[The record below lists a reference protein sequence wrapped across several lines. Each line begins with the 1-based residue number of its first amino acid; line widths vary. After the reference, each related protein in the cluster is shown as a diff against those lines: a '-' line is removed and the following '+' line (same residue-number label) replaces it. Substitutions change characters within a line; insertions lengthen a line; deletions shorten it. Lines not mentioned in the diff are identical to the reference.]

1 MNLAK
6 PARLAGSVWE
16 LARSALLLAAAARL
30 AGGEVMRLVPLLVPL
45 AAPGLVLAA
54 AFAASA
60 LLADS
65 GAALAPL
72 LRLGKVLELA
82 SAPAA
87 LAAALVAGSS
97 PDARLIVLLAA
108 VEAVDIALYVMLLS
122 WDRDRDASAG
132 SAPAPPAPPAA
143 PPAAQ

>member
-1 MNLAK
+1 MNLAR

-30 AGGEVMRLVPLLVPL
+30 AGGAIMRLAPLLVPL

-60 LLADS
+60 LLADTR
-65 GAALAPL
+65 ATLAPL
-72 LRLGKVLELA
+72 LRLGKLVELA

-87 LAAALVAGSS
+87 LAATLVAGTF
-97 PDARLIVLLAA
+97 PDARLILLLAA
-108 VEAVDIALYVMLLS
+108 VEAVDLGFYVLLLS
-122 WDRDRDASAG
+122 SDRERAQGTVS
-132 SAPAPPAPPAA
+132 PPAPPAV
-143 PPAAQ
+143 PPAVQ